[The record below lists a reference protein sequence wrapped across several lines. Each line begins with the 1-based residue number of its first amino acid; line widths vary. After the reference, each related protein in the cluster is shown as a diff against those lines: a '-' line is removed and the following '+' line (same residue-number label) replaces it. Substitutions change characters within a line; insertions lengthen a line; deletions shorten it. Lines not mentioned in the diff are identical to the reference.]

1 MSARTTTAPGV
12 PPAVAAEA
20 RRRRVY
26 LDHNATSPLRP
37 EARAALLEAL
47 DEVGNPSSIHAFGR
61 AARRRL
67 ETAREQIAH
76 RLRIDPERLVF
87 TSGGTESNLLALSQA
102 QGPVLVSAI
111 EHPSVLENAP
121 GAERLPVGAD
131 GRLDLAALEAR
142 LSRGPAALVALMWA
156 NNETGVLQPV
166 AQAAALCRRFGVA
179 LHIDAAQAAGRLE
192 LDLSA
197 LSFTTL
203 TLSAHKFGGPPGIG
217 ALVLGEGVEIRPLLR
232 GGGQERR
239 RRAGTENV
247 PAAAGFAAALTAW
260 SAAERTRLAA
270 LRDRFEAELLA
281 AVPQALVIARHVP
294 RLPNTS
300 MVALPGVP
308 AELLVIRLD
317 LEGVAVSAGSACSSG
332 KVERSHVLAA
342 MGLPEEVAGSAVR
355 VSLGPTTRAEDVM
368 AAVAA
373 FARIA
378 HDPLVPRASRTT

>member
-203 TLSAHKFGGPPGIG
+203 TLSAHKLGGPPGIG

-247 PAAAGFAAALTAW
+247 PAAAGFAAALAAW
-260 SAAERTRLAA
+260 STAERTRLAA

-300 MVALPGVP
+300 MVALPAVP

-332 KVERSHVLAA
+332 KVARSHVLAA

-355 VSLGPTTRAEDVM
+355 ISLGPTTRAEDVI